1 MRDEVTEQT
10 VIDDLRIKVLTLENE
25 VSDLK
30 LMMTELGLI
39 RGYTR
44 TRLNIDPLQT
54 SLKV

>member
-10 VIDDLRIKVLTLENE
+10 EIDHLRIKVLTLENE

-30 LMMTELGLI
+30 QMMAELGLV
-39 RGYTR
+39 RGH
-44 TRLNIDPLQT
+44 TRLTIDPLQT